1 MNNMLSE
8 SSYLKEIKESILKN
22 NTLGITEI
30 KKIEFLKGLNF
41 NKDEYPF
48 IVDLIKQKK
57 VEEIKGFPDS
67 KKKTFEDLTI
77 IRFYDQNN
85 KENIAT
91 IYDTDELWQD
101 PEILEI
107 FPQ

>member
-1 MNNMLSE
+1 MHSE
-8 SSYLKEIKESILKN
+8 SPYLKEIKEFILKN
-22 NTLGITEI
+22 NTLGITELR
-30 KKIEFLKGLNF
+30 KIEFLKGLNF
-41 NKDEYPF
+41 SKDVYES
-48 IVDLIKQKK
+48 VLELIKQKK
-57 VEEIKGFPDS
+57 IKEIIALPNEKQ
-67 KKKTFEDLTI
+67 KTFEDLTI

-85 KENIAT
+85 RKNIAA